1 MVYQKNNSN
10 KKQRKTLAQKTIITI
25 IILAIITVA
34 TSVICSLIFNTEYQ
48 IKNKISHL
56 ASEYYEN
63 HFYSNISKSDGNPA
77 EALERYTDTGLAKVS
92 LRQLV
97 LSNPNVSNDE
107 KDFLYQHCNE
117 NSTSVQFFPESPY
130 DKKSYRTEY
139 TYSCKF

>member
-1 MVYQKNNSN
+1 MVYQKNNPN

-25 IILAIITVA
+25 IILAIITVTA
-34 TSVICSLIFNTEYQ
+34 SVICGLVFDTEYK
-48 IKNKISHL
+48 IKNRISQL

-63 HFYSNISKSDGNPA
+63 YFYHNISESNDNPA
-77 EALERYTDTGLAKVS
+77 EALKRYTDTGLAKVS

-97 LSNPNVSNDE
+97 LSNPNISNDE

-130 DKKSYRTEY
+130 DEKSYRTEY